1 MVEDVLMTVSD
12 PAYLRD
18 IARAR
23 FLYSVC
29 LKAQGKTSQAI
40 TELIAALRIYNE
52 LCPGH
57 QRTTAIINCSSV
69 NENWNKDEVVLWK
82 LQGVFIQANI
92 KDLLWNLPCP
102 SRLRSFRNGG
112 TFQVACKAAIS
123 LSNYQPSN
131 RDRALEKEKRHRF
144 HGARHR
150 MQTKSPCIWED
161 ERQPQPQP
169 S

>member
-1 MVEDVLMTVSD
+1 LSPCADSICSNMVEDVLMTVSD

-57 QRTTAIINCSSV
+57 QRTTATLSSADIEGLV
-69 NENWNKDEVVLWK
+69 PYDYL
-82 LQGVFIQANI
+82 
-92 KDLLWNLPCP
+92 
-102 SRLRSFRNGG
+102 
-112 TFQVACKAAIS
+112 
-123 LSNYQPSN
+123 
-131 RDRALEKEKRHRF
+131 
-144 HGARHR
+144 
-150 MQTKSPCIWED
+150 
-161 ERQPQPQP
+161 
-169 S
+169 